1 MTTVTI
7 DEETHKKLKKL
18 KEKQSS
24 KSFNE
29 LLNDIAEKELGI
41 PDSDEMF
48 GSMELKDKERV
59 REHKDR
65 ADRYD

>member
-18 KEKQSS
+18 KDKQSS

-29 LLNDIAEKELGI
+29 LLNDIVEKELEI

-48 GSMELKDKERV
+48 GSMELKDQDKV

>member
-65 ADRYD
+65 ADRYE

>member
-7 DEETHKKLKKL
+7 DDETHKKLKKL

-41 PDSDEMF
+41 PDSEEMF
-48 GSMELKDKERV
+48 GSMELKDQDRV

>member
-24 KSFNE
+24 KSFND

>member
-7 DEETHKKLKKL
+7 DDETHKKLKKL

-29 LLNDIAEKELGI
+29 LLNKIAEKELGI
-41 PDSDEMF
+41 PDSEEMF

-65 ADRYD
+65 SDRYD

>member
-29 LLNDIAEKELGI
+29 LLNDIAEKELEI

-48 GSMELKDKERV
+48 GSMHLKDKERV